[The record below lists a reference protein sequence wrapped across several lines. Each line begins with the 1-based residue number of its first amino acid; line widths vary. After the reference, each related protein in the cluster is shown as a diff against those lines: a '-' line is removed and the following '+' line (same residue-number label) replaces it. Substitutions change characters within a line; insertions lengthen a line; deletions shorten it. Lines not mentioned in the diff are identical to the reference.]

1 MQCSRSLGNKTL
13 PVRTFLVLAN
23 IGSLFQSTDI
33 VRKILWLSLGLLS
46 RIVPLRHKRGSP
58 LKLIIM
64 SATLRVSD
72 FTENARLFRSGPPP
86 VINVES
92 RQFPVTIHFNKA
104 AQLINTYVLLLGYQH
119 LIYEKLFFERI
130 IYLSEI

>member
-1 MQCSRSLGNKTL
+1 MTMGRGRGRSRSRNLSGAGAEISKMGGSGN
-13 PVRTFLVLAN
+13 PGLVGVQFAAGIKLRAKM
-23 IGSLFQSTDI
+23 GVLCSCS
-33 VRKILWLSLGLLS
+33 GLLS

-72 FTENARLFRSGPPP
+72 FTENPRLFRNGPPP
-86 VINVES
+86 VVNVES

-104 AQLINTYVLLLGYQH
+104 SQLTCHNTAIDPLA
-119 LIYEKLFFERI
+119 
-130 IYLSEI
+130 